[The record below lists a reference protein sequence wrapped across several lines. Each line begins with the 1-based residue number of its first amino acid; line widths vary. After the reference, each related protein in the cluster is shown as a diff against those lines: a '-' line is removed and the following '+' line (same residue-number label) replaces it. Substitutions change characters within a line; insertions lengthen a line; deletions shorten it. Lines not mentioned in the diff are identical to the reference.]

1 MDDVSP
7 SAAALAAERD
17 AYLQQRD
24 EALGERNEL
33 RRQLDIALG
42 ERNELR
48 RQLDEAIG
56 EANVSAEFRDRYA
69 HRADMAAPL
78 QGRILLFLHL
88 AKTGGMTL
96 ADILARNFR
105 PDEYPQVSPDETK
118 PAALGTWSPDVL
130 VRAIARMPRP
140 EKVRA
145 VWGHWGPDARAALP
159 RPCAAITLLRD
170 PRELIVSAYHYT
182 DSHTRLMR
190 TFDEYMAERSEYP
203 IGFDNPLTRVL
214 SARPELN
221 PADTDATTATH
232 PMVTGADLSAAT
244 TMLDDCMLVGVTEQ
258 FDETLLILASDLGW
272 TLSDLVYTRIN
283 VTEHRPALA
292 ELASA
297 TRKKLSDLTLYDVRL
312 HTYARE
318 LLGRRIQGYRD
329 SLERTLLLFRQLN
342 VRFRAGEGLDEL
354 RAYERDIAPPHRDS

>member
-1 MDDVSP
+1 
-7 SAAALAAERD
+7 
-17 AYLQQRD
+17 
-24 EALGERNEL
+24 
-33 RRQLDIALG
+33 
-42 ERNELR
+42 
-48 RQLDEAIG
+48 
-56 EANVSAEFRDRYA
+56 
-69 HRADMAAPL
+69 
-78 QGRILLFLHL
+78 
-88 AKTGGMTL
+88 
-96 ADILARNFR
+96 
-105 PDEYPQVSPDETK
+105 
-118 PAALGTWSPDVL
+118 WSPDVL